1 MTIMKNCNAVNGIA
15 NISKNLIVYFVLNL
29 DEIVKLPVVYRHYK
43 KYKWLRNLT
52 NGGIQNE

>member
-15 NISKNLIVYFVLNL
+15 NISKNLIVYFVLNP